1 MNLNCGYLRIL
12 EARLDKQ
19 NEINEILN
27 GRIIKSKK
35 YACFMGMLAVTYALL
50 RCSSIDKRIDIL
62 EAKIQELESDNM
74 KGEN

>member
-1 MNLNCGYLRIL
+1 MNCGYLRIL

-19 NEINEILN
+19 NEINALLN
-27 GRIIKSKK
+27 GKIIRSKK
-35 YACFMGMLAVTYALL
+35 YAFFMGMLAVTYALL

-62 EAKIQELESDNM
+62 ESRMRELESYTM